1 MVSLR
6 EELLG
11 LAPAVPRFRI
21 LLPPEWESFPVTEE
35 LGARFEQQASAVFAR
50 AGRPD
55 LDAVFSGQ
63 LKQAMDGLL
72 HSGAKYVFLPLN
84 REEGKD
90 PLALS
95 MIATYVEAPDDSL
108 DSWVKAK
115 VRAGAELLD
124 AEGRILC
131 WRERRPGLDG
141 ETQRAQ
147 STYVISVPGSRR
159 TKALILTGTT
169 IIGVGTADDDEY
181 ATAVRLMFDAMA
193 STVTWIAVE
202 ADEVSSGATAP

>member
-1 MVSLR
+1 MSLR

-11 LAPAVPRFRI
+11 LAPTVPRFRI
-21 LLPPEWESFPVTEE
+21 LLPPEWESFPVTPE
-35 LGARFEQQASAVFAR
+35 LGRQFEQQASAVFAR

-63 LKQAMDGLL
+63 LQQAMDGLL
-72 HSGAKYVFLPLN
+72 RSGAKYVFLPSQ

-95 MIATYVEAPDDSL
+95 MIATYAEAADDAL
-108 DSWVKAK
+108 DAWVMAK

-124 AEGRILC
+124 AEGRILY

-141 ETQRAQ
+141 ETQRSQ
-147 STYVISVPGSRR
+147 STYVIAVPGSRR
-159 TKALILTGTT
+159 QKALILTGTT
-169 IIGVGTADDDEY
+169 IIGTHTPDDDEY
-181 ATAVRLMFDAMA
+181 PTAVRALFDAMA
-193 STVTWIAVE
+193 STVTWIAAE
-202 ADEVSSGATAP
+202 ADEDAPAATAS